1 MLAEVP
7 GIGVIFTGEG
17 DLSQE
22 LGPPRQY
29 DHPDVRQG
37 FKEILDIFKANQVPN
52 GWFHTTLDNVE
63 QVIQDGYRV
72 LMAPSSRSYAVL
84 HKGRT
89 AAGRR

>member
-1 MLAEVP
+1 M
-7 GIGVIFTGEG
+7 
-17 DLSQE
+17 
-22 LGPPRQY
+22 
-29 DHPDVRQG
+29 
-37 FKEILDIFKANQVPN
+37 PN